1 MIKSPLFRIGLIATT
16 FAFAAAASAAPSR
29 LAGPG
34 GSSTGGGINRPAQ
47 SGSAGSGASSE
58 AGQPTTAQRIVAR
71 AVREMAGTTGRT
83 CEDLRRIGR
92 GTIGNVRRLDQQGAD
107 NDAITAAGQTGKDR
121 VDQRAAAGTER
132 IATVKANALTALGN
146 NGGTQE
152 QIDAVNSAAARFTQR
167 IADAAENSKD
177 RIDAAVA
184 QATGG

>member
-1 MIKSPLFRIGLIATT
+1 MITSPLFRIGLIATT
-16 FAFAAAASAAPSR
+16 FAFAAAASAAPGR
-29 LAGPG
+29 FAGPG
-34 GSSTGGGINRPAQ
+34 GTSPGGINRPAQ

-71 AVREMAGTTGRT
+71 AVREMAATTGRT
-83 CEDLRRIGR
+83 CEDIRRIGR

-152 QIDAVNSAAARFTQR
+152 QIDAVNNAAARFTQR
-167 IADAAENSKD
+167 IADTAENAKD